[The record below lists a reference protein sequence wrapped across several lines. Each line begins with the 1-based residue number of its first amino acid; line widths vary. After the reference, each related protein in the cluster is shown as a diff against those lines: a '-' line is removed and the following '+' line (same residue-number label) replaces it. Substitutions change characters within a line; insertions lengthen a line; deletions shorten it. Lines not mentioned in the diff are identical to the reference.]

1 MIFHCF
7 PNIPDCYAE
16 DIRPIVTKTI
26 ERYGND
32 EWKATVLTN
41 EIHGH
46 LGIYAVIGVKMG
58 IKTLD
63 FLGIKNG
70 DLKIISSA
78 GTVPPVSCLNDG
90 LQVSTGATMGHGLIA
105 SPSTDTP
112 RVRAIC
118 VTKNNSVIKIKLL
131 PEIDERIQND
141 INEAIEKYGTSAEYW
156 TCVRQLAIRYWYELD
171 RDKIFEIQKQ

>member
-7 PNIPDCYAE
+7 PNIPDHYAE
-16 DIRPIVTKTI
+16 DIRPIVSKTI
-26 ERYGND
+26 ERYGEK

-58 IKTLD
+58 IKAMEC
-63 FLGIKNG
+63 LGVNNG
-70 DLKIISSA
+70 DFKIISSA
-78 GTVPPVSCLNDG
+78 GTVPPISCMNDG
-90 LQVSTGATMGHGLIA
+90 LQVSTGATLGHGLIS

-118 VTKNNSVIKIKLL
+118 VSTDNTVIKIKLV
-131 PEIDERIQND
+131 PEIDEKITNNVQ
-141 INEAIEKYGTSAEYW
+141 EALEKYGKTQAYW
-156 TCVRQLAIRYWYELD
+156 DYVRQLAIRYWYELD
-171 RDKIFEIQKQ
+171 RDKIFEIHKQ